1 MQRVGWVLVQH
12 WLCPAMAEE
21 PDRQTS
27 CMANW
32 SEITKFKPRQK
43 ILMDQDYFMDEAS
56 S

>member
-1 MQRVGWVLVQH
+1 
-12 WLCPAMAEE
+12 MAEE